1 MNLQMRIELATRLG
15 QYILSESPEWLE
27 AKHRASLINPWFTPE
42 FIDKATGNIAKHF
55 LDKQKLENWTSSYKI
70 ETVTPKRIG
79 IVMAGNIPLVGFHDF
94 LCVFISGHKAIMK
107 ASSKDEVLIKH
118 LAQKLIEW
126 SANTASEN
134 KGSNEMIV
142 FKEMLKNCDA
152 YIATGSNNSAR
163 YFEYYFKKYP
173 HIIRRNRTSVAILD
187 DNETAKELEELADD
201 VHLYFGMGCRNVT
214 KIFVPKEYDFIPL
227 LTAFKK
233 YDHFKDH
240 NKYKNNYDYY
250 LALHILNGKF
260 YMANESLILLENPSI
275 FSPIS
280 QLNYEFYTDKKP
292 VEESLRSMEYL
303 QCTVGHGHIPF
314 GQAQL
319 PSLSDYADGI
329 DTINFLTKL

>member
-1 MNLQMRIELATRLG
+1 MNLQMRIELANRLG

-27 AKHRASLINPWFTPE
+27 AKQRASLINPWFTPE
-42 FIDKATGNIAKHF
+42 FIDIAAGNIAKHF
-55 LDKQKLENWTSSYKI
+55 LDNQKLENWTSSYKI
-70 ETVTPKRIG
+70 ETVDPKRIG

-94 LCVFISGHKAIMK
+94 LCVFLSGHKAIMK

-126 SANTASEN
+126 DQGSSEL
-134 KGSNEMIV
+134 IV
-142 FKEMLKNCDA
+142 FQEMLKNCDA

-163 YFEYYFKKYP
+163 YFEYYFKKYL

-187 DNETAKELEELADD
+187 GNETAKELEELADD

-214 KIFVPKEYDFIPL
+214 KIFVPKDYDFIPM
-227 LTAFKK
+227 LTVFKK

-240 NKYKNNYDYY
+240 NKYKNNYDYN

-280 QLNYEFYTDKKP
+280 QLNYEFYTDKNI
-292 VEESLRSMEYL
+292 VEESLRSFDDV

>member
-1 MNLQMRIELATRLG
+1 MNLQMRIELATQLG
-15 QYILSESPEWLE
+15 QYILSGSPEWLE
-27 AKHRASLINPWFTPE
+27 AKKRASLINPWFTSE
-42 FIDKATGNIAKHF
+42 FIDIAAGNIAKYF
-55 LDKQKLENWTSSYKI
+55 LDKQKLKNWTTSYKI
-70 ETVTPKRIG
+70 ETVSPKKIG

-94 LCVFISGHKAIMK
+94 LCVFISGHKAIIK

-118 LAQKLIEW
+118 LAQKLTEW
-126 SANTASEN
+126 DKEI
-134 KGSNEMIV
+134 NEMIV
-142 FKEMLKNCDA
+142 FQEMLKDCDA

-187 DNETAKELEELADD
+187 GNETTTELEKLADD

-214 KIFVPKEYDFIPL
+214 KIFVPKDYDFIPL

-240 NKYKNNYDYY
+240 HKYKNNYDYN

-260 YMANESLILLENPSI
+260 YMANESIILLENPPI

-280 QLNYEFYTDKKP
+280 QLNYEFYTDKNTI
-292 VEESLRSMEYL
+292 EESLRSMEDL
-303 QCTVGHGHIPF
+303 QCTVGHGHIPL

-319 PSLSDYADGI
+319 PSLTDYADGI
-329 DTINFLTKL
+329 DTINFLIKL

>member
-1 MNLQMRIELATRLG
+1 MRIDLATQLG
-15 QYILSESPEWLE
+15 EYILSNSPEWLE
-27 AKHRASLINPWFTPE
+27 AKHEASLKNPWFIPE
-42 FIDKATGNIAKHF
+42 FIDLATGTISKNF
-55 LDKQKLENWTSSYKI
+55 LDKQKLESWTSAYKI
-70 ETVTPKRIG
+70 ETTVPKKIG

-94 LCVFISGHKAIMK
+94 LSVFISGHKAIIK

-118 LAQKLIEW
+118 LVGKLTEW
-126 SANTASEN
+126 SATRRTPSEN
-134 KGSNEMIV
+134 KELNELIV
-142 FKEMLKNCDA
+142 FQEMLKNCDA

-173 HIIRRNRTSVAILD
+173 HIIRRNRTSVAVLD
-187 DNETAKELEELADD
+187 GNETTAELEKLADD

-214 KIFVPKEYDFIPL
+214 KIFVPKEYDFIPML
-227 LTAFKK
+227 SAFKK

-260 YMANESLILLENPSI
+260 YMSNESIILLENPSI

-280 QLNYEFYTDKKP
+280 QLNYEFYTDKN
-292 VEESLRSMEYL
+292 VVAESLRSLADL
-303 QCTVGHGHIPF
+303 QCAVGHDYIPF

-319 PSLSDYADGI
+319 PSLTDHADGI

>member
-1 MNLQMRIELATRLG
+1 MRIDLATRLG

-27 AKHRASLINPWFTPE
+27 TKQRASLINPWFTPQ
-42 FIDKATGNIAKHF
+42 FIDMATGNIAKHF

-70 ETVTPKRIG
+70 ETVAPKKIG

-94 LCVFISGHKAIMK
+94 LCVFISGHKAIIK

-118 LAQKLIEW
+118 LTQKLIEW
-126 SANTASEN
+126 SVRTPSEN
-134 KGSNEMIV
+134 KELNEMIV
-142 FKEMLKNCDA
+142 FQEMLKDCDA

-163 YFEYYFKKYP
+163 YFEYYFKKYQ

-187 DNETAKELEELADD
+187 GSETAKELEELADD

-214 KIFVPKEYDFIPL
+214 KIFVPKDYDFIPL

-240 NKYKNNYDYY
+240 HKYRNNYDYN

-280 QLNYEFYTDKKP
+280 QLNYELYTDKNK
-292 VEESLRSMEYL
+292 VEESLRSMEDL

-314 GQAQL
+314 GQAQI
-319 PSLSDYADGI
+319 PSLTDYADGI

>member
-15 QYILSESPEWLE
+15 QYILSENPEWLE
-27 AKHRASLINPWFTPE
+27 AKQRASLINPWFTPE
-42 FIDKATGNIAKHF
+42 FIDIANGNLAKHF
-55 LDKQKLENWTSSYKI
+55 LDKQKLENWMSSYKI
-70 ETVTPKRIG
+70 EIVDPKRVG
-79 IVMAGNIPLVGFHDF
+79 IVMAGNIPLVGFHDL
-94 LCVFISGHKAIMK
+94 LCVFITGHKAIIK
-107 ASSKDEVLIKH
+107 ASSKDDVLIKH
-118 LAQKLIEW
+118 LAQKLTEW
-126 SANTASEN
+126 SVRTPSED
-134 KGSNEMIV
+134 KEINEMIV
-142 FKEMLKNCDA
+142 FQEMLKDCDA

-187 DNETAKELEELADD
+187 GNETAKELEELADD

-214 KIFVPKEYDFIPL
+214 KIFIPKYYDFLPL
-227 LTAFKK
+227 LTVFKK

-240 NKYKNNYDYY
+240 NKYKNNYDYN

-260 YMANESLILLENPSI
+260 YMANESIILLESPSI

-280 QLNYEFYTDKKP
+280 QLNYEFYTDKNT
-292 VEESLRSMEYL
+292 VAESLRSMNDL
-303 QCTVGHGHIPF
+303 QCTVGHDHIPF

-319 PSLSDYADGI
+319 PSLTDYADGI